1 MTSSDHVVLPV
12 FYNIDPSDVRKQNG
26 GVAIALARH
35 GKMSSPEKLQGW
47 RTELNEVADL
57 AGMVLQNQSD
67 GHDSARVKV

>member
-35 GKMSSPEKLQGW
+35 GKISSPEKLQG
-47 RTELNEVADL
+47 
-57 AGMVLQNQSD
+57 
-67 GHDSARVKV
+67 